1 MGRPE
6 RPGLLLKLFGAV
18 VVVYLLAPL
27 AIVVGMSF
35 NGASTLGFP
44 PRSLSLRWYEKFFDS
59 PQWTDGVLMSLRLGL
74 VVAVCATVLGY
85 LLALGLD
92 RSRLRGK
99 AVVGAVATSP
109 LVIPS
114 VVLGV
119 ALYLVFARLHLVAT
133 FRGLVLA
140 HVAMALPYVVV
151 NVLSS
156 LQLVDRDLER
166 AARSLG
172 ANPVRA
178 FVRVTLPLTAPGIL
192 AAAIFAFV
200 ISWDEVVVAIFLSG
214 PETQTLP
221 IVMWSQMRTSMDPT
235 IAAVATV
242 LMATTAVALG
252 AGSLVLRLA
261 RRRVENSR

>member
-1 MGRPE
+1 MGKPDP
-6 RPGLLLKLFGAV
+6 PGKLLRLFGAL
-18 VVVYLLAPL
+18 VVVYLIAPL
-27 AIVVGMSF
+27 VVVVGMSL
-35 NGASTLGFP
+35 NSASTLSFP
-44 PRSLSLRWYEKFFDS
+44 PRSLSLRWYEKFLDS
-59 PQWTDGVLMSLRLGL
+59 PQWTDGVMMSLRLGV
-74 VVAVCATVLGY
+74 VVAVCAALLGY

-92 RSRLRGK
+92 RARVRGK

-119 ALYLVFARLHLVAT
+119 ALYLVFAKLHLVAT
-133 FRGLVLA
+133 FHGLVIA

-151 NVLSS
+151 NILAA

-178 FVRVTLPLTAPGIL
+178 FVRVTLPLTAPGL
-192 AAAIFAFV
+192 AAAAIFAFV

-221 IVMWSQMRTSMDPT
+221 IVMWSQLRTSMDPT

-242 LMATTAVALG
+242 LMATTLLALA
-252 AGSLVLRLA
+252 AGSLTLRVA
-261 RRRVENSR
+261 RRRTRTR